1 MSERYTYC
9 DPEKLEDL
17 KTKLNVLKEAVET
30 IQTAIQTA
38 IDNAHEIWD
47 DPQFIAFSEAYDGYK
62 KQVGNVATDFDT
74 FANTTLPPII
84 EYAKNIEEKN
94 LHR

>member
-30 IQTAIQTA
+30 IQSAIQTA
-38 IDNAHEIWD
+38 IDLVHETWD
-47 DPQFIAFSEAYDGYK
+47 DPQFIAFSEVYDGYK
-62 KQVGNVATDFDT
+62 NQVGKVVTDFDT
-74 FANTTLPPII
+74 FANTTLPLII
-84 EYAKNIEEKN
+84 EFAKKYEETNMRK
-94 LHR
+94 